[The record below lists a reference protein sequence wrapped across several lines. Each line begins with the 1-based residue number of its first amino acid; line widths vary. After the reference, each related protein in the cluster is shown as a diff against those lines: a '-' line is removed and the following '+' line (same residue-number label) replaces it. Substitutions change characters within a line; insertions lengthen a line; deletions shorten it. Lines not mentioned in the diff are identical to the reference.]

1 MARSAPL
8 LACVPLRQ
16 NLPALPP
23 LPRRAGTLAP
33 STLAPSAMVL
43 AVMVLAAMVLAPGVA
58 QAHVKWFCAY
68 DVASQP
74 LALGSVVSRAFVVLV
89 LVSVAGLWAGT
100 LLSRSGVGASM
111 ARMLDLAG
119 YAVRERIEAMMR
131 AAYATF
137 FVCLS
142 TLGGLI
148 LTPELFT
155 TASWVPWLQGAI
167 AACLLFRATLVPA
180 ALGMVVLFATGI
192 RDYGLFHMMDYPI
205 FLGAALYFA
214 LLGLQGRGAAGHL
227 VSPSGRV
234 LPPQGLAAWPARA
247 WAAWDLLGLRPV
259 DVLRWAAAITLMWA
273 SVEKWAYPEWTYPLL
288 LTHTHMTMGLAPDF
302 YMTAAG
308 LVEFGLAF
316 ALVCAPLVS
325 RLSAVVLTAL
335 FTSAILEFGRI
346 DAIGHLPIIVI
357 LVAIVADNRTAR
369 APRAGLVPV
378 GYAAALAG
386 VVGLYYGV
394 HLALFGAGAA

>member
-1 MARSAPL
+1 MARSASL
-8 LACVPLRQ
+8 FACVPLRRR
-16 NLPALPP
+16 APP
-23 LPRRAGTLAP
+23 LPRPAGALA
-33 STLAPSAMVL
+33 
-43 AVMVLAAMVLAPGVA
+43 LAAAVLAPGAA

-74 LALGSVVSRAFVVLV
+74 LALGSVLTRAFVVLV

-111 ARMLDLAG
+111 ARTLDLAG
-119 YAVRERIEAMMR
+119 LAVRDRTEAMMR

-155 TASWVPWLQGAI
+155 TAPWVPWLQGAI

-214 LLGLQGRGAAGHL
+214 LLGLRHRHAAPGHL
-227 VSPSGRV
+227 VSPSGRT

-247 WAAWDLLGLRPV
+247 GAAWDALGLRPV

-288 LTHTHMTMGLAPDF
+288 LTHTRMTMGLAPDF

-335 FTSAILEFGRI
+335 FTSAIGEFGRI

-357 LVAIVADNRTAR
+357 LVAIVVDDRTAR
-369 APRAGLVPV
+369 APRAALVPV
-378 GYAAALAG
+378 GYAAALVA

>member
-1 MARSAPL
+1 MARSASL
-8 LACVPLRQ
+8 TACVPLRP
-16 NLPALPP
+16 PATAP
-23 LPRRAGTLAP
+23 LPSPGWLG
-33 STLAPSAMVL
+33 M
-43 AVMVLAAMVLAPGVA
+43 LAAAPAVLAPGVA

-74 LALGSVVSRAFVVLV
+74 LALGTVVSEAFVVLA
-89 LVSVAGLWAGT
+89 LVSVLALWAGT
-100 LLSRSGVGASM
+100 WLARSGVGEAM
-111 ARMLDLAG
+111 ARTLDLAG
-119 YAVRERIEAMMR
+119 HAMRERIEAMMR

-137 FVCLS
+137 FASLF

-155 TASWVPWLQGAI
+155 VAPWVPWLQGAI
-167 AACLLFRATLVPA
+167 AAALLFRATLVPA

-214 LLGLQGRGAAGHL
+214 LIGLQGRNGAEPLAGQA
-227 VSPSGRV
+227 GRV
-234 LPPQGLAAWPARA
+234 LRPNGVAVWPARA
-247 WAAWDLLGLRPV
+247 GAAWSRLGLRPV

-325 RLSAVVLTAL
+325 RLSAIVLTAL
-335 FTSAILEFGRI
+335 FTSAIVEFGRI

-357 LVAIVADNRTAR
+357 LVAVIVDNRTAP

-378 GYAAALAG
+378 GYAAALVG
-386 VVGLYYGV
+386 VVALYYGV

>member
-1 MARSAPL
+1 MARSASL
-8 LACVPLRQ
+8 TAGVPLRR
-16 NLPALPP
+16 PASALPS
-23 LPRRAGTLAP
+23 LPRRAGGVAAALA
-33 STLAPSAMVL
+33 
-43 AVMVLAAMVLAPGVA
+43 VLAPGVA

-74 LALGSVVSRAFVVLV
+74 LALGAVVTEAFVVMA
-89 LVSVAGLWAGT
+89 LVSVVGLWAGT
-100 LLSRSGVGASM
+100 WLARSGVGEAM
-111 ARMLDLAG
+111 ARAFDVAG
-119 YAVRERIEAMMR
+119 HVVRVRIEAMMR

-137 FVCLS
+137 FACLFS
-142 TLGGLI
+142 LGGLI

-155 TASWVPWLQGAI
+155 VAPWVPWLQGAI

-180 ALGMVVLFATGI
+180 AVGMVVLYLTGI

-214 LLGLQGRGAAGHL
+214 LMGLQGRGGAGHL
-227 VSPSGRV
+227 VSPAGRA
-234 LPPQGLAAWPARA
+234 LWPRGGAAWLARIE
-247 WAAWDLLGLRPV
+247 AAWGALGLRPV

-325 RLSAVVLTAL
+325 RLSAIVLTGL

-357 LVAIVADNRTAR
+357 LVAIVADDRKAR

-378 GYAAALAG
+378 GYAAALFG
-386 VVGLYYGV
+386 VVALYYGV